1 MAQGVED
8 RIRTQWDRGDLDG
21 AATEAMNSYG
31 PEIYGFLVARMR
43 QEGLATEAFS
53 ELGEDLWR
61 GIGRFEWRS
70 TFRTWLYTL
79 ARHAA
84 LRVERAP
91 ERRRESVPLS
101 HVSEMVER
109 VRSETAPH
117 LKTENKEALLELRRE
132 LDPDDQTLLT
142 LRIDR
147 RLGWNDIAMV
157 MLDDLAPGD
166 LPSGAARVR
175 QRFQKLKERLR
186 RRAREV
192 GLVPR

>member
-1 MAQGVED
+1 MAEGVED
-8 RIRTQWDRGDLDG
+8 RIRRRWDVGDRDG
-21 AATEAMNSYG
+21 AATEAMNGYG

-43 QEGLATEAFS
+43 DEGLAAEAFS

-61 GIGRFEWRS
+61 GIAGFEWRS

-84 LRVERAP
+84 LRVERSP
-91 ERRRESVPLS
+91 PRRRESVPLS
-101 HVSEMVER
+101 HVAHVAER

-117 LKTENKEALLELRRE
+117 LRTENKDALLELRRE

-142 LRIDR
+142 LRLDR
-147 RLGWNDIAMV
+147 RLSWNEIAAV
-157 MLDDLAPGD
+157 MIDDLAAED
-166 LPSGAARVR
+166 MASGAARVR

-192 GLVPR
+192 GLVP